1 MNKILKYC
9 SIGILGCTLVSTSN
23 ASAAAQK
30 IVSVDL
36 QKVFEKYEAAQTAQ
50 AAYNADFEA
59 AGQEF
64 RGMYDEGIKLQEE
77 INALHEKADNEALL
91 DSARE
96 KYRNEAEEKIEQLR
110 AKETEFIQMRQEA
123 NKKFAE
129 RRNKE
134 LLEQEEAIKEATAIV
149 AKKEKADIVLN
160 KIPGTLYVKEDL
172 DITELVIKQLN
183 NKK

>member
-9 SIGILGCTLVSTSN
+9 SIGILGCTLASTSN
-23 ASAAAQK
+23 LSAAQK

-36 QKVFEKYEAAQTAQ
+36 QKVFEQYEAAQTAQ

-64 RGMYDEGIKLQEE
+64 RGMYDEGVKLQEE
-77 INALHEKADNEALL
+77 INALHEKADNAALL
-91 DSARE
+91 ESARE

-149 AKKEKADIVLN
+149 AKAQKADIVLN
-160 KIPGTLYVKEDL
+160 KVPGTLYIKEDL
-172 DITELVIKQLN
+172 DITSLVVKQLN

>member
-9 SIGILGCTLVSTSN
+9 SIGILGCTLLNTSN
-23 ASAAAQK
+23 LSAAQK

-36 QKVFEKYEAAQTAQ
+36 QKVFEQYEAAKAAQT
-50 AAYNADFEA
+50 AYNADFEA

-64 RGMYDEGIKLQEE
+64 RGMYDEGVKLQEE
-77 INALHEKADNEALL
+77 IAALNEKAENEALL
-91 DSARE
+91 ESARE

-123 NKKFAE
+123 NKKFTE

-134 LLEQEEAIKEATAIV
+134 LSEQEQAIKEATAVV
-149 AKKEKADIVLN
+149 AKAQKADIVLN
-160 KIPGTLYVKEDL
+160 KIPGTLYIKEEL
-172 DITELVIKQLN
+172 DITPLVIKEL
-183 NKK
+183 NKKK